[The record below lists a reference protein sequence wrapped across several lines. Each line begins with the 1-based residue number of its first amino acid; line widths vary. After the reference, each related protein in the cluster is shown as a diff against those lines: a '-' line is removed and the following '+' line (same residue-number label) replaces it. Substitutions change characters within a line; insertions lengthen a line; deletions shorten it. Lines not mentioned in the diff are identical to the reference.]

1 MIFLQ
6 VFAAL
11 IVVITSA
18 SCSDSNMTGGFATTP
33 KTTKRQT
40 AENVSTKASENSSGE
55 NVSLGK
61 TEYFQTKGNSGKV
74 DIAWYVDQSGSMRGE
89 TANVQ
94 ENFAS
99 FMMSVNEIA
108 DTRVAL
114 IAQSSGQ
121 NSISITPVAD
131 KQIQIEQRVNSRDAL
146 SIAINTFVP
155 VGMMLPAG
163 VRQYS
168 NALSK
173 LSGFFRADVPAVVV
187 IVTDDD
193 ANGVTSANFEELSKA
208 TLGIAPKLFAF
219 RATNDSAFKAE
230 PGCQVAQQGVS
241 YEQIAQSTGGEV
253 FDICEPDWSKNFE
266 KLKQGIAKAAQNSFS
281 LKDLPT
287 EIKEV
292 KVNGAVLSKSGYS
305 VSGNLITIAPDS
317 IPPTGDVSI
326 EVSYR

>member
-99 FMMSVNEIA
+99 FMMSVN
-108 DTRVAL
+108 
-114 IAQSSGQ
+114 
-121 NSISITPVAD
+121 
-131 KQIQIEQRVNSRDAL
+131 
-146 SIAINTFVP
+146 
-155 VGMMLPAG
+155 
-163 VRQYS
+163 
-168 NALSK
+168 
-173 LSGFFRADVPAVVV
+173 
-187 IVTDDD
+187 
-193 ANGVTSANFEELSKA
+193 
-208 TLGIAPKLFAF
+208 
-219 RATNDSAFKAE
+219 
-230 PGCQVAQQGVS
+230 
-241 YEQIAQSTGGEV
+241 
-253 FDICEPDWSKNFE
+253 
-266 KLKQGIAKAAQNSFS
+266 
-281 LKDLPT
+281 
-287 EIKEV
+287 
-292 KVNGAVLSKSGYS
+292 
-305 VSGNLITIAPDS
+305 
-317 IPPTGDVSI
+317 
-326 EVSYR
+326 